1 MQVELSSEHF
11 VFTIYACEDFDE
23 EDTRVEEFEVIA
35 SNQQE
40 AIQQVRTEV
49 NGDERYEFHDLCS
62 QTMHVRVLSMRP
74 APQGFSK
81 GIIKSPFRINQKY
94 YREED
99 SVCS

>member
-49 NGDERYEFHDLCS
+49 NGEDR
-62 QTMHVRVLSMRP
+62 
-74 APQGFSK
+74 
-81 GIIKSPFRINQKY
+81 KSTRLNSSHIQKS
-94 YREED
+94 RMP
-99 SVCS
+99 SSA